1 MNTQIDKQTMV
12 EKAVGLAKKE
22 VEKRFI
28 NPYQII
34 NGEKHFTEEAQAVFD
49 SCFEEFFDLIYF
61 AQ

>member
-1 MNTQIDKQTMV
+1 MV

>member
-1 MNTQIDKQTMV
+1 MV
-12 EKAVGLAKKE
+12 EQAVGLAIKE

-34 NGEKHFTEEAQAVFD
+34 DGEKQFTEEAQLVFY
-49 SCFEEFFDLIYF
+49 SCFDEFFDLIYF